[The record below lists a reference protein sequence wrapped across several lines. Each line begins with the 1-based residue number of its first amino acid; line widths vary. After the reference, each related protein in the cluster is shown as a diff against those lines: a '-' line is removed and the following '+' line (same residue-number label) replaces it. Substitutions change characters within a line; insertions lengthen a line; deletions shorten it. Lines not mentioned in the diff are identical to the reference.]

1 MKASGLEIYPMD
13 AVLLPADITPQWLT
27 ERLRDA
33 GHSSAN
39 VVSFA
44 ANDVG
49 TGQVGRCIRY
59 VLELAAGVADDVPR
73 SLVAK
78 FTSDDPTSSETG
90 RVMKTYVTETH
101 FYREIAPLVNI
112 SVPKCYYAAIDEA
125 GLQHIILMQD
135 MAPAQQ
141 GDQIAGCTPEVAR
154 QGVLELV
161 GLHGPTWRDERW
173 FELLGRTENGPFADM
188 KGLYQSTLPGFVE
201 RFADRVEPEHMA
213 FIQAIGEA
221 DDCPMFNLRNEQF
234 ALEHYDYRL
243 DNVMIDTASAKARV
257 TAVDWQSVR
266 VGKPL
271 NDVAYF
277 LGSAVEP
284 EERRRLEKDL
294 VAEYHAGLL
303 ECGVQNYSK
312 EACFE
317 DYRRGVFAGF
327 AVTVVA
333 AVVVEQTE
341 RGDEM
346 FTTMARRYAQM
357 ALDLSAEEFFR

>member
-1 MKASGLEIYPMD
+1 MNP
-13 AVLLPADITPQWLT
+13 VLLPTDITPQWLT
-27 ERLRDA
+27 ARLRDA
-33 GHSSAN
+33 GHSSAE
-39 VVSFA
+39 VLSFA

-59 VLELAAGVADDVPR
+59 QLELRPGVADDVPR

-90 RVMKTYVTETH
+90 RVMKTYLTETH
-101 FYREIAPLVNI
+101 FYRAIAPLVNI
-112 SVPKCYYAAIDEA
+112 NVPECYYAAIDAE
-125 GLQHIILMQD
+125 GLHHIILMQD
-135 MAPAQQ
+135 MKPAEQ
-141 GDQIAGCTPEVAR
+141 GDQIAGCSPEVAR

-173 FELLGRTENGPFADM
+173 FELLGRTEDGPFADM
-188 KGLYQSTLPGFVE
+188 QGLYQSTLPGFVE
-201 RFADRVEPEHMA
+201 RFADRLAPEHLA
-213 FIQAIGEA
+213 FIQAIGTA
-221 DDCPMFNLRNEQF
+221 DDCPMFNLRNANF

-243 DNVMIDTASAKARV
+243 DNVMIDTSGTHPKV

-284 EERRRLEKDL
+284 EVRRVLEHDL

-312 EACFE
+312 EECFV
-317 DYRRGVFAGF
+317 DYRKGVFAGF

>member
-1 MKASGLEIYPMD
+1 MN
-13 AVLLPADITPQWLT
+13 AVVLPAEISPEWLT
-27 ERLRDA
+27 QRLRDA
-33 GHSSAN
+33 GHETAD
-39 VVSFA
+39 VQSFTA
-44 ANDVG
+44 ADVG

-59 VLELAAGVADDVPR
+59 SLTHGSATQAEVPR

-90 RVMKTYVTETH
+90 RVMRTYVTETH
-101 FYREIAPLVNI
+101 FYRDIAPLVNI
-112 SVPKCYYAAIDEA
+112 SVPACYYAAIDEE
-125 GLQHIILMQD
+125 GLQHIILMED
-135 MAPAQQ
+135 MAPGEQ
-141 GDQIAGCTPEVAR
+141 GDQIAGCSAEIAR

-161 GLHGPTWRDERW
+161 GLHGPTWQDARW
-173 FELLGRTENGPFADM
+173 FDLLGRTEDGPFADT
-188 KGLYQSTLPGFVE
+188 KGLYRSTLPDFVE
-201 RFADRVEPEHMA
+201 RFAARLEPEHLA
-213 FIQAIGEA
+213 FIEAIGAA
-221 DDCPMFNLRNEQF
+221 DDCPMFNLLNEHF

-243 DNVMIDTASAKARV
+243 DNVMINTMGDVPKV

-284 EERRRLEKDL
+284 EVRRSIERGILG
-294 VAEYHAGLL
+294 EYHVGLL
-303 ECGVQNYSK
+303 ESGVQNYS
-312 EACFE
+312 FE
-317 DYRRGVFAGF
+317 DCWVDYRKGVYAGF
-327 AVTVVA
+327 AVTVIA

-357 ALDLSAEEFFR
+357 ALDLSAEEFLS